1 MLLAFVLAGFERNGR
16 RRLFTS
22 VFDLVVFGL
31 SRRRRLDMKYRA
43 TILVLILLPILVG
56 GGFALTK
63 RPMNA
68 PVIAIL
74 GAVMIWLGYTG
85 YARRI
90 DQNVIQPD
98 AKKATPA
105 RMYMDGVDFMPTSR
119 NVLYGYHF
127 NSPRD
132 VGYGT
137 MTSSKRPGV
146 AEARV
151 ALNEAIGATT
161 TSTARRLL

>member
-1 MLLAFVLAGFERNGR
+1 
-16 RRLFTS
+16 
-22 VFDLVVFGL
+22 
-31 SRRRRLDMKYRA
+31 MKYRA

-74 GAVMIWLGYTG
+74 AAVMIWLGYTG

-98 AKKATPA
+98 AKKATRRA
-105 RMYMDGVDFMPTSR
+105 CTWTGWTSCR
-119 NVLYGYHF
+119 RAAMC
-127 NSPRD
+127 S
-132 VGYGT
+132 T
-137 MTSSKRPGV
+137 
-146 AEARV
+146 
-151 ALNEAIGATT
+151 ATT
-161 TSTARRLL
+161 SIHNAMLVTAP